1 MTEQEAILALRRG
14 DIDGLAILV
23 RRYQLKAV
31 HAAFLVTQDKG
42 TAEEVVQN
50 AFLRVAERI
59 HQFDVKRPFAPWFMR
74 IVVNDAI
81 KAVQRGPDLL
91 SLESGEA
98 QFAVLL
104 QAQLP
109 SPEAMLT
116 AVQLRETV
124 WAALEKLTPRQRAAV
139 VLRYY
144 FDMSEQEM
152 ATRLD
157 IAPGTVKW
165 RLHTARERLR
175 QLLGLEVNG

>member
-14 DIDGLAILV
+14 EIDGLETLV
-23 RRYQLKAV
+23 RHYQLKAV

-59 HQFDVKRPFAPWFMR
+59 HQFDAARPFAPWFMR

-98 QFAVLL
+98 QFAALL
-104 QAQLP
+104 QAQRP
-109 SPEAMLT
+109 SPEETLT

-157 IAPGTVKW
+157 VAPGTVKW
-165 RLHTARERLR
+165 RLHKARERLR
-175 QLLGLEVNG
+175 QLLGLEVNR

>member
-1 MTEQEAILALRRG
+1 MTEQEAIQALRRG
-14 DIDGLAILV
+14 EIDGLELLV
-23 RRYQLKAV
+23 RQYQLKAV
-31 HAAFLVTQDKG
+31 RAAFLVTQDRG
-42 TAEEVVQN
+42 IAQEVVQN

-59 HQFDVKRPFAPWFMR
+59 HQFDVTRPFAPWFMR

-91 SLESGEA
+91 HLESGEA
-98 QFAVLL
+98 VF
-104 QAQLP
+104 QATLDEQLR
-109 SPEAMLT
+109 SPEEVVT

-124 WAALEKLTPRQRAAV
+124 RAALEKLTPKQRAAV